1 MKHMLN
7 LMENYLNVNKDNSD
21 SRMPCLEYL
30 SLCALCDVCESNMM
44 SMKASARTR
53 SVFLSPLFVSN
64 WGQNIKRV
72 WLFLSWQGNEL
83 PQTWNDDQRS
93 IFWFVSSS
101 FGVFSGKFFPFYSC
115 QFATALDCFPKGHWT
130 PIEGTLAPRC
140 STLPMASV
148 PSLGDTGHIWHR
160 ILSTTLKGFLQ
171 IKQKYLGVIQ
181 IGWGW
186 GQNVYYWHFHVYIVT
201 CVGQKS
207 ASHIPAPHLSPDSP
221 SGPFSR
227 CWYWSGSGFLCL
239 TRLQNGVAASRLQ
252 PPSIAENLPDGWT
265 GPRASQ

>member
-7 LMENYLNVNKDNSD
+7 LMENYLNVNKDNIIGLRMSCLEYLDDSD
-21 SRMPCLEYL
+21 LRMPCLQYL

-101 FGVFSGKFFPFYSC
+101 FGVFSGKLLYFPFYSC
-115 QFATALDCFPKGHWT
+115 QFATT
-130 PIEGTLAPRC
+130 PDMIFVKTFTLADFGP
-140 STLPMASV
+140 
-148 PSLGDTGHIWHR
+148 
-160 ILSTTLKGFLQ
+160 
-171 IKQKYLGVIQ
+171 VIF
-181 IGWGW
+181 
-186 GQNVYYWHFHVYIVT
+186 YKKAHF
-201 CVGQKS
+201 
-207 ASHIPAPHLSPDSP
+207 
-221 SGPFSR
+221 R
-227 CWYWSGSGFLCL
+227 
-239 TRLQNGVAASRLQ
+239 
-252 PPSIAENLPDGWT
+252 
-265 GPRASQ
+265 